1 MSTSLADQT
10 AAWKTASEADQ
21 NGFGA
26 FVRLDLPGYT
36 ARFFTGAGVIE
47 WDDGTG
53 TQEWIG
59 APLGDID
66 GLTGSVKMQAQT
78 VNLSLS
84 GLDSSLKTEIM
95 DYLVRGSEVYI
106 WMFYIESGSIVTDP
120 WLAFAGEVDVPEFE
134 EGDEVTLQV
143 ECLDAVGAAF
153 RKTVTRRTDED
164 QQRRFTGDRFYEFA
178 ARTTRE
184 RIKWG
189 VPWEN
194 AAGGGGSGDV
204 SGNGRPGPIGGGQ
217 VSVLE

>member
-36 ARFFTGAGVIE
+36 ARFFTGAGVIA

-53 TQEWIG
+53 TQTWTG
-59 APLGDID
+59 APMGDID
-66 GLTGSVKMQAQT
+66 GLTGSTKLQAQT
-78 VNLSLS
+78 VTLSLS
-84 GLDSSLKTEIM
+84 GLDSALKTEVM

-106 WMFYIESGSIVTDP
+106 WMFYISAGTIVADP
-120 WLAFAGEVDVPEFE
+120 WLAFAGQVDVPEFE
-134 EGDEVTLQV
+134 EGDDVTLQV
-143 ECLDAVGAAF
+143 ECVDAVGAAF

-164 QQRRFTGDRFYEFA
+164 QKGRFTGDRFYEFA

-184 RIKWG
+184 TVKWG
-189 VPWEN
+189 VPWQEGSN
-194 AAGGGGSGDV
+194 GAGGGTIAGNGGSG
-204 SGNGRPGPIGGGQ
+204 SGIINQ
-217 VSVLE
+217 LF